1 MDTLIQDVRY
11 GLKQLWKSKGVTIV
25 AIVSLAV
32 GIGANSVVFS
42 VVNSVL
48 LRPRAVANPEQ
59 LVQLYTGDR
68 NQPYQTSSYPTY
80 LDFRERNE
88 VFSGFAAYGVWQF
101 KLDDGNQVEQVWGEP
116 VTGNYFEL
124 LGVPAFKGR
133 TFLADEDVV
142 PGRNPVV
149 VIGYS
154 LWQRRFNSDP
164 ELIGKTVRVNDQPLT
179 VIGVAPERYSGMV
192 GGLATEIWVP
202 MAMAPLLD
210 KSRGERVLTS
220 RGNRWLTF
228 IGRLKPAVTIAQARA
243 RFDLLTQEMRAAH
256 PEEWRTRQRE
266 LTAYVLPESET
277 RIHPQAREAAYA
289 LVALLFVIVNLVLL
303 IACMN
308 LANMLLARSLTRRS
322 EIAVRLALGARR
334 WRIVRQLLTE
344 SMLLSLIAGVAG
356 LLLAV
361 WLLNL
366 MLAFMPALPEG
377 IRVALDIRL
386 DWRVVGYTMAFA
398 AVTGILF
405 GLAPALHSS
414 KAEVAT
420 VLKDDS
426 TLVTERYRK
435 SRLRMSLV
443 VAQVACSLLLLIGA
457 GLVWRSLE
465 KVRPTRVGFSTDKIL
480 VAPIAFD
487 DSHYEPDKAREF
499 YRNLSERVATFPGV
513 ESVSLV
519 NEIPGGVLGSS
530 RTSTEIE
537 GYRAQPGE
545 SLEIDVSTAGPRYF
559 TNMKVPFVQGRDFDE
574 RDREGSPCVAIVN
587 EAFGQRYFGGASPLG
602 KHLTKFRRSN
612 NEKESCEI
620 VGVIRDNAWQA
631 LQAQVR
637 PYFAFAFQQVDQR
650 RAMLLVNTA
659 GDPKSLVAPVRQV
672 IRELDR
678 TMPVADV
685 ATLPDYFSFVLYPF
699 RLLGAV
705 MAACGLMVLLL
716 ATVGIY
722 GVISYSVG
730 QRTREVGIRIA
741 LGASQGEI
749 LKLIVRQ
756 GMVLVSCGLGVGLLL
771 ALGLMPVVSSAV
783 LEGELLFGVSMTDM
797 LTFAGVTMLLAI
809 VALLACYVPARR
821 AARIDPVV
829 ALRYR

>member
-48 LRPRAVANPEQ
+48 LRPRAVTNPEQ
-59 LVQLYTGDR
+59 LVQLYTGEP

-80 LDFRERNE
+80 LNFRDRNE
-88 VFSGFAAYGVWQF
+88 VFSGLAAYGIWKF

-116 VTGNYFEL
+116 VTGNYFDV
-124 LGVPAFKGR
+124 LGVHAFKGR
-133 TFLADEDVV
+133 TFLADEDAV

-164 ELIGKTVRVNDQPLT
+164 ELVGKTVTVNDQRLT
-179 VIGVAPERYSGMV
+179 VIGVAPQQYNGMI

-202 MAMAPLLD
+202 IAMAPVLD
-210 KSRGERVLTS
+210 KSTGERWLTS

-228 IGRLKPAVTIAQARA
+228 IGRFNPGGTIAQARA
-243 RFDLLTQEMRAAH
+243 RFDLLTQEMRAAY
-256 PEEWRTRQRE
+256 PEEWRTSRRE
-266 LTAYVLPESET
+266 LTAYLLPESET

-289 LVALLFVIVNLVLL
+289 LVALLFVIVNVVLL

-308 LANMLLARSLTRRS
+308 LANMLLARSLSRRG

-334 WRIVRQLLTE
+334 SRIVRQLLTE
-344 SMLLSLIAGVAG
+344 SVLLSFIAGVAG
-356 LLLAV
+356 LLVAV

-398 AVTGILF
+398 AVTGMLF

-426 TLVTERYRK
+426 TLVTERYRR

-443 VAQVACSLLLLIGA
+443 VAQVAFSLLLLIGA

-465 KVRPTRVGFSTDKIL
+465 KVRPTRVGFPTDKIL
-480 VAPIAFD
+480 VAPVAFD
-487 DSHYEPDKAREF
+487 DNNYEPSKAREF
-499 YRNLSERVATFPGV
+499 YRNLSERVATLPGV
-513 ESVSLV
+513 EAVSLV
-519 NEIPGGVLGSS
+519 NEIPGGVLGGA
-530 RTSTEIE
+530 RRSTEIE

-545 SLEIDVSTAGPRYF
+545 SLEIDFSSAGPGFF
-559 TNMKVPFVQGRDFDE
+559 TNMKVPFVQGRDFEE

-587 EAFGQRYFGGASPLG
+587 EAFGQRYFGGSPLG
-602 KHLTKFRRSN
+602 RHLTKFRGSR
-612 NEKESCEI
+612 NEKENCEI
-620 VGVIRDNAWQA
+620 VGVIRDNAWQS
-631 LQAQVR
+631 LQTQVR
-637 PYFAFAFQQVDQR
+637 PFYSFAVHQTDQQR
-650 RAMLLVNTA
+650 MTLLVNTA
-659 GDPKSLVAPVRQV
+659 GDPKSLVGPVRQA

-685 ATLPDYFSFVLYPF
+685 GTLQDYFGLVLYPF

-705 MAACGLMVLLL
+705 MAACGVMVLLL
-716 ATVGIY
+716 ASVGIY
-722 GVISYSVG
+722 GVISYSVA

-756 GMVLVSCGLGVGLLL
+756 GMVLVTYGLIVGLVL
-771 ALGLMPVVSSAV
+771 ALALMPVVSSAV
-783 LEGELLFGVSMTDM
+783 LEGELLFGVSMTDV
-797 LTFAGVTMLLAI
+797 LTFASVTMLLAV
-809 VALLACYVPARR
+809 VALLACFVPARR
-821 AARIDPVV
+821 ATRIDPVV
-829 ALRYR
+829 ALRNR